1 MFVIVEFQCAIR
13 KCSQVLAAAGRLACI
28 ASTFSAPSAT
38 TTSSPGMAAAE
49 SLAHRRIGTCSA
61 YLPSLQAAYGVGHTI
76 VEALLREWPGSPIT
90 KNKQRERY
98 SVAP

>member
-1 MFVIVEFQCAIR
+1 LSRSSAQLESALKF
-13 KCSQVLAAAGRLACI
+13 LAAGRPCGLHRI
-28 ASTFSAPSAT
+28 HVLRTVSNYDQQPR
-38 TTSSPGMAAAE
+38 GMTAAE
-49 SLAHRRIGTCSA
+49 SLAHRRIGTYSA

-90 KNKQRERY
+90 KNKQRDRY